1 MKIKSLTPHKPRH
14 TFGTELV
21 SRGVSVRTIQALMGH
36 SNLNTTAGY
45 LGVASRELFEA
56 VEKLES

>member
-1 MKIKSLTPHKPRH
+1 MKIKSLTPRRSRH

-21 SRGVSVRTIQALMGH
+21 NRGVSVRTVQALMGH

-56 VEKLES
+56 VERLEI